1 MAKILEFHFN
11 WNWISASYENSVFIS
26 CRTDK
31 FELLAVQGTLKS
43 LLQHQNSK
51 ASILPHSVLFMIQLS
66 YLYMTI
72 GKTIILIIQIFVGKV
87 ISLLFN
93 KLCSFVIALLQKT
106 EQSQSTVILEPEKIK
121 LVTASTFPP
130 SIFHEKPWERM
141 PWSQSFECKVLS
153 QCFCSVLSLSSRGS
167 LVPLRFLP
175 LGWYHLHIWG
185 CWYFSQQSRP
195 QLVICPAWYFTWCTP
210 HRS

>member
-106 EQSQSTVILEPEKIK
+106 EQSQSTVILEREKIK

-130 SIFHEKPWERM
+130 SIFHEAMRKNAMITDFWM
-141 PWSQSFECKVLS
+141 QSFKSVFLL
-153 QCFCSVLSLSSRGS
+153 CSFTLIKRLFSSSSFSAFRVVS
-167 LVPLRFLP
+167 FAYMRLLIFLP
-175 LGWYHLHIWG
+175 TI
-185 CWYFSQQSRP
+185 
-195 QLVICPAWYFTWCTP
+195 
-210 HRS
+210 